1 MLLRQRRSALHY
13 FQLLPAIAASENDAG
28 TKPLRERTGT
38 SARCD
43 GISSGRLCSDSRAR
57 AFAGQR
63 SAGGQSLDVAAQI
76 ETRRGTE
83 FALTKTRLHGAVAIA
98 VCGAA

>member
-1 MLLRQRRSALHY
+1 MLLRQRRSELYY

-28 TKPLRERTGT
+28 AKPLRERTGT

-43 GISSGRLCSDSRAR
+43 GISSDRLCGDAR
-57 AFAGQR
+57 ACAFADQR
-63 SAGGQSLDVAAQI
+63 AAGGHSLDGAAQI

-83 FALTKTRLHGAVAIA
+83 VAQTETGLRGAVAIG
-98 VCGAA
+98 VCGTA